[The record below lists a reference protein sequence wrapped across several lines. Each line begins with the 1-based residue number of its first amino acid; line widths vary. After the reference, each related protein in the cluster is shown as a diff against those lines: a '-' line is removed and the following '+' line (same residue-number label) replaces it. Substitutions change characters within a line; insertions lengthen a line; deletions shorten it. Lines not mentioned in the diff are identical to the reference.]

1 MWGLLG
7 IWCSFVFFSI
17 RVVVFDMFFFLFQSA
32 TVGARIM
39 VGVDII
45 SLRVVPWKV
54 GGCRVGREYL
64 TLSLLWG
71 PVFWTFV
78 RCSLVCFCRCC
89 CFVLFFTGG
98 QILGKYPSRLD
109 ESNSQNIYNSG
120 GRFIPTTSWEAV
132 WKPIAEWFGVLPE
145 EIPNVLPNLDHFP
158 TEHIITQN
166 DMFE

>member
-1 MWGLLG
+1 MKGRWMSGWEGVSHTAVVVGPGLLDL
-7 IWCSFVFFSI
+7 CSMLTCLFLLLLLFCPFFH
-17 RVVVFDMFFFLFQSA
+17 
-32 TVGARIM
+32 
-39 VGVDII
+39 
-45 SLRVVPWKV
+45 K
-54 GGCRVGREYL
+54 
-64 TLSLLWG
+64 
-71 PVFWTFV
+71 
-78 RCSLVCFCRCC
+78 
-89 CFVLFFTGG
+89 GG